1 MGQVVW
7 IFLSLRRTTHSL
19 VSPNVICGMK
29 NNVKH
34 VFVPHRFHREFE
46 VPLLLKEASFT
57 AAEMEMNIGD
67 ALSGQLGLSR
77 VPVFRATHVCV
88 RLIKQMTTVSP
99 FCKTPLESQ
108 RPLYLFPPSIGV
120 LLGLM

>member
-7 IFLSLRRTTHSL
+7 IFLSLRRKNHSL
-19 VSPNVICGMK
+19 VCPNVICDMK
-29 NNVKH
+29 NNV
-34 VFVPHRFHREFE
+34 FVPHGFHREFE

-67 ALSGQLGLSR
+67 ALSGQLSLSR
-77 VPVFRATHVCV
+77 VPIFRATHVCV

-108 RPLYLFPPSIGV
+108 RPLYLFPPSFRV